1 VITSLADHPF
11 HGPIHHL
18 GYVVEDL
25 EASVERLVSTLGAGP
40 FFVVRDVPLEQVTCQ
55 GEPATF
61 HHDSAFGQCGA
72 MPIEIIQLKRL
83 EPERLREGFSQSPP
97 QLHHTAYVV
106 AREHLAETRGDLE
119 RRGLP
124 AFLHA
129 TMGDLDLT
137 FHDAASLTGHHME
150 LHADSQGSAIS
161 SGWSTAPAWAGTA
174 ATHCDRRPTASRR
187 KDEAAEIPSSAY
199 RLAHDDPTNGPRRHR
214 GGRPRGRD

>member
-25 EASVERLVSTLGAGP
+25 EATVERLVNTLGAGP
-40 FFVVRDVPLEQVTCQ
+40 FFVVRDVPLEQVTSR
-55 GEPATF
+55 GEPATL

-72 MPIEIIQLKRL
+72 MPIEVIQLKRL
-83 EPERLREGFSQSPP
+83 EPDHVREGFSQSPP

-106 AREHLAETRGDLE
+106 ERERLAEARDDLE

-137 FHDAASLTGHHME
+137 FHDAASVTGHHME
-150 LHADSQGSAIS
+150 LHADSQGFRDFFRMVDSAS
-161 SGWSTAPAWAGTA
+161 AGWDGSDPL
-174 ATHCDRRPTASRR
+174 RS
-187 KDEAAEIPSSAY
+187 PSDGEPSE
-199 RLAHDDPTNGPRRHR
+199 GR
-214 GGRPRGRD
+214 GGGDSLDRVSPST